1 MHNPYAAPQ
10 AGLEL
15 PFAPAGE
22 ARLFSLNSRIGRWR
36 FVAYSMLGFP
46 AALLYGLALGT
57 AFGVAWVRKYI
68 PLESGTHDA
77 LSFSIPLVVLLALV
91 LATRRRLH
99 DLDVSS
105 WWALL
110 LLFPIFQFIF
120 LIYLVVAPG
129 TPEANRFGAVPAR
142 ADFGVKLGV
151 ALGCALPL
159 AFIARRFL

>member
-1 MHNPYAAPQ
+1 MHNPYAAPR
-10 AGLEL
+10 AGLDL
-15 PFAPAGE
+15 PFAPTGE
-22 ARLFSLNSRIGRWR
+22 ARLFSWNSRIGRWR
-36 FVAYSMLGFP
+36 FVAYSMLGVP

-57 AFGVAWVRKYI
+57 AFGMAWVRRYI

-77 LSFSIPLVVLLALV
+77 LSFSVPLLIPLAIV

-129 TPEANRFGAVPAR
+129 TPEANRFGAVPVR

-159 AFIARRFL
+159 AFTGLRFL